1 MPVQRIALIACV
13 AATLQA
19 QSNQVSFDKDV
30 KPVLEARCL
39 KCHGPK
45 MQLGKLDL
53 RTRESAL
60 AGGEHGPAFIAGDP
74 EQSRLY
80 RHISGLEKPL
90 MPMDGKLAEAEI
102 GILKR
107 WISQGAVWEGTLP
120 KWSDRRSPIPK
131 TAKSSRKH
139 ASFGA
144 SNSPPCMYRRKRLSR
159 MGCASS
165 RCFPLSLDEGQ
176 VIEPAPLAGKTT
188 WCGALT

>member
-1 MPVQRIALIACV
+1 MPWPQN
-13 AATLQA
+13 AT
-19 QSNQVSFDKDV
+19 
-30 KPVLEARCL
+30 
-39 KCHGPK
+39 
-45 MQLGKLDL
+45 GKAGL

-107 WISQGAVWEGTLP
+107 WISQGAVWEGTLAEVVRQKEP
-120 KWSDRRSPIPK
+120 DPEDRKIKPEAREFWSFKLP
-131 TAKSSRKH
+131 AVH
-139 ASFGA
+139 V
-144 SNSPPCMYRRKRLSR
+144 RRKRLSR

-176 VIEPAPLAGKTT
+176 VGTGTIGRQDDL
-188 WCGALT
+188 GAARLRT